1 MKKPSSIPPMPDD
14 VRAHLD
20 HVAAGGLEVKVFPA
34 SRGVRDF
41 VALAMRESTNED
53 QIDAAIATDA
63 ILSPDQKESVRIL
76 IQRERFECTKLSIV
90 AICDADGWRIVDHT
104 VPFTEPNDWSQKAT
118 YLVQVWFQDL
128 NGVDDADAK
137 KTLAEAVTIGAPTPP
152 SRRPAVV
159 EATAAAR
166 GR

>member
-1 MKKPSSIPPMPDD
+1 MPDD
-14 VRAHLD
+14 VRAYVEG
-20 HVAAGGLEVKVFPA
+20 VASGGAGEVKVYPA

-63 ILSPDQKESVRIL
+63 ILSPDQKESIRLV
-76 IQRERFECTKLSIV
+76 IQRERFECAKLSIV
-90 AICDADGWRIVDHT
+90 ALCDADGWQIVDHSI
-104 VPFTEPNDWSQKAT
+104 PFAAPNHWSQKAM
-118 YLVQVWFQDL
+118 YLLQVWYQDL
-128 NGVDDADAK
+128 NGVDDDDAK

-152 SRRPAVV
+152 SRSPA
-159 EATAAAR
+159 AGAAAASAAR